1 MSKACRRGRR
11 VCQSHPDLCCGGSN
25 WNFRVDDIS
34 LWYERPWL
42 PFAMWSPTPGI
53 HWLASLPPPPKKC
66 HLYARDEGGM
76 LPKLRFKEAKSA
88 FMGNYAN
95 LCSKIGVEKPFHL
108 KTVAKLPSL
117 IGNLF
122 QVGLCLL
129 SSPTLTD
136 KSYLLQPRGY

>member
-1 MSKACRRGRR
+1 MSKSSRPLLWGEVIEISEWMTSPSDMRDLGSPLPCEVPHLAFTDWLLRT
-11 VCQSHPDLCCGGSN
+11 SHP
-25 WNFRVDDIS
+25 
-34 LWYERPWL
+34 
-42 PFAMWSPTPGI
+42 PTP
-53 HWLASLPPPPKKC
+53 LKKC
-66 HLYARDEGGM
+66 HLHARDEGGM

-136 KSYLLQPRGY
+136 RSYLLQPRGY

>member
-1 MSKACRRGRR
+1 MSKSSGTLLWGEVIEISEWMTSPCDIR
-11 VCQSHPDLCCGGSN
+11 DLGS
-25 WNFRVDDIS
+25 
-34 LWYERPWL
+34 P
-42 PFAMWSPTPGI
+42 SPCEVP
-53 HWLASLPPPPKKC
+53 HLAFTDGLLRTPPPPQKG

-95 LCSKIGVEKPFHL
+95 LCFKIGVEKPFHL

-136 KSYLLQPRGY
+136 RSYLLQPRGY